1 MEEYSDR
8 RSRTEIA
15 FHRRGSRF
23 SYRNGSPEEMTN
35 HNSDGLGSS
44 IRLNPSLLAGV
55 TDNQERPRYLHD
67 SFKSSSSNVGPTS
80 SSKFPP
86 RKFEEKRRQPL
97 LTGVDIGESG
107 RRKVE
112 PSKQLEGSKKIIVDD
127 ESSDTLLIESKG
139 FTTEQDRLL
148 TPGQEGSYFAGPS
161 GVSANR
167 AESLVRTASLSSRTH
182 RQKEKEVNLGT
193 PGACSSSLT
202 NRFTMPRNSTTGV
215 RPAYGHVSGVQR
227 RGLKNLGCNPVPDV
241 QTSGCSSD
249 SVYSRR
255 FEFMRKKA
263 SDLESSSRSRSFS
276 GPSNSDHS
284 FPTYICDAGP
294 RIRLN
299 GSLLS
304 QHPES
309 SSRSR
314 SFSGPSN
321 SDHSSPTYIRD
332 TGPIRL
338 NETLLSQHPE
348 SSSRSRRFSGPS
360 NSDHSSPTYI
370 RDTGPRIRLNETL
383 LSQQIV
389 RSSSRNQQESAVS
402 VRTRRPSHATTLR
415 ATDERAD
422 GMLSLHESSTRN
434 GQSAQEHLSLE
445 EVSAGSSVRPFF
457 AELPHDIY
465 SFSRHQS
472 SNTRAERGRRN
483 SHFEESPPQMFH
495 GLMGERDGHRHITM
509 GEIAEELTNLFLGAF
524 ASHDRHRD
532 MRMDIDSMSYEELL
546 ALLEERIGYVST
558 ALSDE
563 QFAKCLRRSIYC
575 PVATGVNKSVIDDIK
590 CSICQEEYKEG
601 EEIGQLPCEHG
612 YHVCCIGQWLRLKNW
627 CPVCKASAVPSMD

>member
-8 RSRTEIA
+8 RSRTETA
-15 FHRRGSRF
+15 FRRRGSRF
-23 SYRNGSPEEMTN
+23 SYQNQSPEERTN

-44 IRLNPSLLAGV
+44 TRLDPMKTGV

-67 SFKSSSSNVGPTS
+67 SFKSSSSKVGHAS
-80 SSKFPP
+80 SSKFLL

-97 LTGVDIGESG
+97 STGVDIAESG
-107 RRKVE
+107 RRKAE
-112 PSKQLEGSKKIIVDD
+112 PFKQLEGSKKIIVGD
-127 ESSDTLLIESKG
+127 ESSDTLRIESKG
-139 FTTEQDRLL
+139 LTTEQGRLL
-148 TPGQEGSYFAGPS
+148 TPGPECSHFAGPS
-161 GVSANR
+161 GVSVHR

-202 NRFTMPRNSTTGV
+202 NRSTMPRNSTTGV

-227 RGLKNLGCNPVPDV
+227 RGLKNLGCTSAPDV
-241 QTSGCSSD
+241 QPSGCSSD

-255 FEFMRKKA
+255 FEFMRKRA
-263 SDLESSSRSRSFS
+263 SD
-276 GPSNSDHS
+276 
-284 FPTYICDAGP
+284 
-294 RIRLN
+294 
-299 GSLLS
+299 
-304 QHPES
+304 PES
-309 SSRSR
+309 FSRSR

-332 TGPIRL
+332 TGP
-338 NETLLSQHPE
+338 
-348 SSSRSRRFSGPS
+348 
-360 NSDHSSPTYI
+360 
-370 RDTGPRIRLNETL
+370 RIRMNESL
-383 LSQQIV
+383 LSQQIIES
-389 RSSSRNQQESAVS
+389 RSRNQQESAVS

-415 ATDERAD
+415 APDERAD

-445 EVSAGSSVRPFF
+445 EVSTESSIRPLF

-465 SFSRHQS
+465 SFSRYQS
-472 SNTRAERGRRN
+472 SNSQAERGRP
-483 SHFEESPPQMFH
+483 SSLFEESPPQMFH
-495 GLMGERDGHRHITM
+495 GLMGERDGHRRISM
-509 GEIAEELTNLFLGAF
+509 GGIAEVLLALQRSEQQAELAYEQLLVLETNLFLGAF

-532 MRMDIDSMSYEELL
+532 MRMDIDNMSYEELL
-546 ALLEERIGYVST
+546 ALEERIGSVST

>member
-383 LSQQIV
+383 LSQHPESSSRSRSFSGPSNSDHSSPTYIRDTGPRIRLNETLLSQQIV

-445 EVSAGSSVRPFF
+445 EVSAGSS
-457 AELPHDIY
+457 
-465 SFSRHQS
+465 
-472 SNTRAERGRRN
+472 
-483 SHFEESPPQMFH
+483 
-495 GLMGERDGHRHITM
+495 
-509 GEIAEELTNLFLGAF
+509 ELTNLFLGAF

>member
-23 SYRNGSPEEMTN
+23 SYRNGSPEERTN

-97 LTGVDIGESG
+97 STGVDIGESG

-139 FTTEQDRLL
+139 FTTEQDCLL

-227 RGLKNLGCNPVPDV
+227 RGLKNLGCNSVPDV

-263 SDLESSSRSRSFS
+263 SDPESSSRSRSFS

-284 FPTYICDAGP
+284 FPTYIRDAGP

-314 SFSGPSN
+314 S
-321 SDHSSPTYIRD
+321 
-332 TGPIRL
+332 
-338 NETLLSQHPE
+338 
-348 SSSRSRRFSGPS
+348 FSGPS

-415 ATDERAD
+415 ATDERVD

-509 GEIAEELTNLFLGAF
+509 GEIAEVKMFPIVVPAILF
-524 ASHDRHRD
+524 
-532 MRMDIDSMSYEELL
+532 
-546 ALLEERIGYVST
+546 
-558 ALSDE
+558 
-563 QFAKCLRRSIYC
+563 
-575 PVATGVNKSVIDDIK
+575 
-590 CSICQEEYKEG
+590 
-601 EEIGQLPCEHG
+601 
-612 YHVCCIGQWLRLKNW
+612 W
-627 CPVCKASAVPSMD
+627 